1 MNAIFAAKFAKTHK
15 AILYSC
21 DILFRFSILSF
32 YQTSTLPLWFKSKST
47 IEKISGGETHM
58 LDNAYVH
65 GASEGSVATMP
76 VAHRLHEMGVNVH
89 AYPAAVPNYVNTD
102 VEIMK
107 RMCTYAK
114 RAKEAQ

>member
-21 DILFRFSILSF
+21 DILFRAGILSF

-47 IEKISGGETHM
+47 IEKISGGESHM

-65 GASEGSVATMP
+65 GASEGGVATMP

-89 AYPAAVPNYVNTD
+89 AYPAAVPNYVNGSLQM
-102 VEIMK
+102 MK
-107 RMCTYAK
+107 KMCKYS
-114 RAKEAQ
+114 